1 MWQVLSGVFLGW
13 SLGSNDASNVFG
25 TAVASRM
32 VKFWTAAILCTV
44 FVILGAMLEGGAGME
59 TYSSLLGNQT
69 SPNLAFAVGISAA
82 ITVTAMSYL
91 ALPVSTSQAVVGAMV
106 LVGIME
112 STLHTESL
120 AKILVCW
127 VGTPLGAAAISVV
140 LYFVLGKLVNRAHL
154 NLFDYDRYLR
164 WGLLLGGSYGAYAL
178 GANNVANVTGP
189 FVGEGMLTVT
199 QACALGSGAIA
210 LGVITYSRNVMM
222 TVGRDLVRLDAFTAL
237 VAILAEAI
245 TVHIYAIIGV
255 PVSTS
260 QAIVG
265 AVLGV
270 GLVKGVRTIQLKTLA
285 KILFGWLGTPAIS
298 AGLTWVFYV
307 AMKANGML

>member
-32 VKFWTAAILCTV
+32 VRFWTAAILCSV

-59 TYSSLLGNQT
+59 TYAGLLENQT
-69 SPNLAFAVGISAA
+69 SPNLAFAVGFSAA
-82 ITVTAMSYL
+82 VTVTLMSFL

-106 LVGIME
+106 MVGVME
-112 STLHTESL
+112 STLDTGSL
-120 AKILVCW
+120 TKIVACW
-127 VGTPLGAAAISVV
+127 VGTPIGAAAISVV
-140 LYFVLGKLVNRAHL
+140 LYFVLGKLLNRA
-154 NLFDYDRYLR
+154 NLTVFTYDRYLR
-164 WGLLLGGSYGAYAL
+164 WGLLIGGSYGAYAL

-189 FVGEGMLTVT
+189 FVGEGMLSTT
-199 QACALGSGAIA
+199 EACAIGSGAIA
-210 LGVITYSRNVMM
+210 LGVLTYSRKVMM
-222 TVGRDLVRLDAFTAL
+222 TVGRDLVQLDAFTAL

-245 TVHIYAIIGV
+245 TVHIYAMIGV

-270 GLVKGVRTIQLKTLA
+270 GLVKGVKTIQLTTLA

-298 AGLTWVFYV
+298 GGITWVFYLLI
-307 AMKANGML
+307 KSNGVL